1 MARVTLSSSIS
12 VPFTVA
18 ATPPVRPVSEVSSS
32 GMASSSLLVHPTTPA
47 TQQTESAV
55 AIANLKMRLVFI
67 SDTYRCRFGSNIRIF
82 YTHTRACTDYSY
94 SRSLPFGVSNIIMV
108 NSFRYASIYKAGNQL
123 KQENIRNVAI
133 IAHVDHGKTTLV
145 DRLLWASH
153 VFRDNQQV
161 EERVLDS
168 NDQERERGITI
179 LSKNIAIKYKGVK
192 INVIDTPGHADF
204 GGEVERVLNMA
215 DGALLI
221 VDAYEGPKPQT
232 RFVLSHALQR
242 GLRIVVVV
250 NKIDRPNANPEE
262 AVDKVFDL
270 MVELG
275 ATDEQLDFPV
285 VYASAVNGY
294 ARFDPDDGNM
304 DMVPLLDTILEAI
317 PSPDVDVDGP
327 VALQI
332 CTVDHSSYEGRIGV
346 GRLNSGKLHEKEN
359 VLVVKPDGA
368 QNNAQIRKLYT
379 FENLGK
385 IEESEASA
393 GDIVAVIGIEDADI
407 GDILTD
413 PENPVEMDPISVEEP
428 TMAVVFEAS
437 TSPLVGREG
446 DIVGA
451 RQLKERLMREKESNI
466 SMRINELEDKSGIEV
481 AGRGVLHLSVL
492 METMRREGFEFQVGR
507 PRVVYKT
514 SDAGEKLEPIEEA
527 TVDVP
532 NEYSGKAIEVM
543 GTAGGIMDDM
553 ASDETMTHLTFRI
566 PTRGT
571 MGLKTRLLNATH
583 GEAMLFHHFKEYG
596 PFSGEMAGR
605 KNGGMIA
612 MSTGKAVA
620 YALDTLQER
629 GRLFVGPGD
638 ECYEGMIVGES
649 AKEGDMVVNVEKSKN
664 LGNQRSSG
672 ADKAIQL
679 TPPITFTLEEA
690 LEYIQ
695 DDELVE
701 ITPESIRLRKRLLSA
716 TDRKK
721 ASKK

>member
-1 MARVTLSSSIS
+1 M
-12 VPFTVA
+12 
-18 ATPPVRPVSEVSSS
+18 
-32 GMASSSLLVHPTTPA
+32 
-47 TQQTESAV
+47 
-55 AIANLKMRLVFI
+55 K
-67 SDTYRCRFGSNIRIF
+67 
-82 YTHTRACTDYSY
+82 
-94 SRSLPFGVSNIIMV
+94 
-108 NSFRYASIYKAGNQL
+108 K
-123 KQENIRNVAI
+123 ENIRNVAI

-153 VFRDNQQV
+153 VFRENQQV

-179 LSKNIAIKYKGVK
+179 LSKNISITYKGVK
-192 INVIDTPGHADF
+192 VNVIDTPGHADF

-232 RFVLSHALQR
+232 RFVLSHALEC

-250 NKIDRPNANPEE
+250 NKIDRPNADPEG

-275 ATDEQLDFPV
+275 ASDEQLDFPV

-294 ARFDPDDGNM
+294 ARLDPDDGNM
-304 DMVPLLDTILEAI
+304 DMVPLLDTILDEI
-317 PSPDVDVDGP
+317 PAPDVDIDGP

-346 GRLNSGKLHEKEN
+346 GRLSSGTLHEKEQ

-368 QNNAQIRKLYT
+368 ERRAQIRKVYT

-385 IEESEASA
+385 AEVTAADA

-407 GDILTD
+407 GDIITD
-413 PENPVEMDPISVEEP
+413 PESPVTEMAPIAVEEP

-446 DIVGA
+446 EIVGG

-514 SDAGEKLEPIEEA
+514 AEDGTKLEPIEEA

-532 NEYSGKAIEVM
+532 NEYAGKAIEVM
-543 GTAGGIMDDM
+543 GTAGGIMEHM
-553 ASDETMTHLTFRI
+553 ASDETMTHLSFSI
-566 PTRGT
+566 PSRGT
-571 MGLKTRLLNATH
+571 MGLKTRILNATH

-596 PFSGEMAGR
+596 PYTGEMAGR

-629 GRLFVGPGD
+629 GRLFVAPGD
-638 ECYEGMIVGES
+638 DCYEGMIVGES
-649 AKEGDMVVNVEKSKN
+649 AKEGDMVVNVEKTKN
-664 LGNQRSSG
+664 LGNQRSSS

-690 LEYIQ
+690 LEYIE

-701 ITPESIRLRKRLLSA
+701 VTPQSVRLRKRLLSA

-721 ASKK
+721 AKKN

>member
-1 MARVTLSSSIS
+1 M
-12 VPFTVA
+12 
-18 ATPPVRPVSEVSSS
+18 
-32 GMASSSLLVHPTTPA
+32 
-47 TQQTESAV
+47 
-55 AIANLKMRLVFI
+55 
-67 SDTYRCRFGSNIRIF
+67 
-82 YTHTRACTDYSY
+82 
-94 SRSLPFGVSNIIMV
+94 
-108 NSFRYASIYKAGNQL
+108 

-153 VFRDNQQV
+153 VFRENQQV

-179 LSKNIAIKYKGVK
+179 LSKNISITYKGVK

-242 GLRIVVVV
+242 GLRIVLVV
-250 NKIDRPNANPEE
+250 NKIDRPNADPEG

-294 ARFDPDDGNM
+294 ARFEPDDDNQ
-304 DMVPLLDTILEAI
+304 DMIPLLDTILEQI
-317 PSPDVDVDGP
+317 PAPDVDPDGP

-346 GRLNSGKLHEKEN
+346 GRLASGALHEKEQ
-359 VLVVKPDGA
+359 VLVVKPSGEER
-368 QNNAQIRKLYT
+368 QAQIRKLYT

-385 IEESEASA
+385 AEVADAVA

-407 GDILTD
+407 GDILTSPD
-413 PENPVEMDPISVEEP
+413 APVKMEPIAVEEP

-446 DIVGA
+446 EIVGG
-451 RQLKERLMREKESNI
+451 RQLKERLLREKESNI

-514 SDAGEKLEPIEEA
+514 ADDGSKLEPIEEA

-532 NEYSGKAIEVM
+532 NDYAGKAIEVM

-553 ASDETMTHLTFRI
+553 ASDETMTHLTFSI

-596 PFSGEMAGR
+596 PYSGEMAGR

-649 AKEGDMVVNVEKSKN
+649 AKEGDMVVNVEKTKN
-664 LGNQRSSG
+664 LGNQRSSS

-679 TPPITFTLEEA
+679 TPPVTFTLEEA
-690 LEYIQ
+690 LEYIE

-701 ITPESIRLRKRLLSA
+701 ITPQSIRLRKRLLSA

-721 ASKK
+721 AAKK

>member
-1 MARVTLSSSIS
+1 M
-12 VPFTVA
+12 
-18 ATPPVRPVSEVSSS
+18 
-32 GMASSSLLVHPTTPA
+32 
-47 TQQTESAV
+47 
-55 AIANLKMRLVFI
+55 
-67 SDTYRCRFGSNIRIF
+67 
-82 YTHTRACTDYSY
+82 
-94 SRSLPFGVSNIIMV
+94 
-108 NSFRYASIYKAGNQL
+108 

-153 VFRDNQQV
+153 VFRENQQV

-179 LSKNIAIKYKGVK
+179 LSKNISITYKGVK
-192 INVIDTPGHADF
+192 VNVIDTPGHADF

-232 RFVLSHALQR
+232 RFVLSHALEC

-250 NKIDRPNANPEE
+250 NKIDRPNADPEG

-275 ATDEQLDFPV
+275 ASDEQLDFPV

-294 ARFDPDDGNM
+294 ARREPDDGNM
-304 DMVPLLDTILEAI
+304 DMVPLLDTILDEI
-317 PSPDVDVDGP
+317 PAPDVDIDGP

-346 GRLNSGKLHEKEN
+346 GRLSSGTLHEKEQ

-368 QNNAQIRKLYT
+368 ERRAQIRKVYT

-385 IEESEASA
+385 AEVAAADA

-407 GDILTD
+407 GDIITD
-413 PENPVEMDPISVEEP
+413 PESPVTEMAPIAVEEP

-446 DIVGA
+446 EIVGG

-514 SDAGEKLEPIEEA
+514 AEDGTKLEPIEEA

-532 NEYSGKAIEVM
+532 NEYAGKAIEVM
-543 GTAGGIMDDM
+543 GTAGGIMEHM
-553 ASDETMTHLTFRI
+553 ASDETMTHLSFSI
-566 PTRGT
+566 PSRGT
-571 MGLKTRLLNATH
+571 MGLKTRILNATH

-596 PFSGEMAGR
+596 PYTGEMAGR

-629 GRLFVGPGD
+629 GRLFVAPGD
-638 ECYEGMIVGES
+638 DCYEGMIVGES
-649 AKEGDMVVNVEKSKN
+649 AKEGDMVVNVEKTKN
-664 LGNQRSSG
+664 LGNQRSSS

-690 LEYIQ
+690 LEYIE

-701 ITPESIRLRKRLLSA
+701 VTPQSVRLRKRLLSA

-721 ASKK
+721 AKKN

>member
-1 MARVTLSSSIS
+1 M
-12 VPFTVA
+12 
-18 ATPPVRPVSEVSSS
+18 
-32 GMASSSLLVHPTTPA
+32 
-47 TQQTESAV
+47 
-55 AIANLKMRLVFI
+55 
-67 SDTYRCRFGSNIRIF
+67 
-82 YTHTRACTDYSY
+82 
-94 SRSLPFGVSNIIMV
+94 
-108 NSFRYASIYKAGNQL
+108 
-123 KQENIRNVAI
+123 KQEQLRNVAI
-133 IAHVDHGKTTLV
+133 IAHVDHGKTTMV
-145 DRLLWASH
+145 DRLLFAAN
-153 VFRDNQQV
+153 VFRSNQQV

-179 LSKNIAIKYKGVK
+179 LSKNISIRYKDTK

-232 RFVLSHALQR
+232 RFVLSHALEL

-250 NKIDRPNANPEE
+250 NKIDRPNANPEG

-275 ATDEQLDFPV
+275 ASDEQLDFPV

-294 ARFDPDDGNM
+294 ARFEPEDGNM
-304 DMVPLLDTILEAI
+304 DMIPLLDTILKEI
-317 PSPDVDVDGP
+317 PAPEVEVDAP
-327 VALQI
+327 VALQV
-332 CTVDHSSYEGRIGV
+332 CTIDHSSYEGRIGI
-346 GRLNSGKLHEKEN
+346 GRLHSGVMHEKEL
-359 VLVVKPDGA
+359 VLVKKADGSEY
-368 QNNAQIRKLYT
+368 NAQVRKVYT

-385 IEESEASA
+385 VEVSEAQA
-393 GDIVAVIGIEDADI
+393 GDIIAVIGIEDADI
-407 GDILTD
+407 GDIITD
-413 PENPVEMDPISVEEP
+413 RENPVELKPIAVEEP

-437 TSPLVGREG
+437 TSPIVGREG

-466 SMRINELEDKSGIEV
+466 SMRIEETEDHSGVRV

-507 PRVVYKT
+507 PQVVYKT
-514 SDAGEKLEPIEEA
+514 DENGNKLEPIEEA

-532 NEYSGKAIEVM
+532 NDYAGKVIEVL
-543 GTAGGIMDDM
+543 GTAGGIMEDM
-553 ASDETMTHLTFRI
+553 ITDETLTHLTFRI
-566 PTRGT
+566 PSRGT
-571 MGLKTRLLNATH
+571 MGLKTRVLNVSH
-583 GEAMLFHHFKEYG
+583 GEAVLFHHFREYG
-596 PFSGEMAGR
+596 PFSGDMTGR

-629 GRLFVGPGD
+629 GRLFVSPGD

-649 AKEGDMVVNVEKSKN
+649 AKEGDMVVNVEKAKS
-664 LGNQRSSG
+664 LGNQRSSS

-679 TPPITFTLEEA
+679 TPPVTFTLEEA
-690 LEYIQ
+690 LEYIE

-701 ITPESIRLRKRLLSA
+701 VTPKSIRLRKRLLSA
-716 TDRKK
+716 TDRRKANKK
-721 ASKK
+721 

>member
-1 MARVTLSSSIS
+1 M
-12 VPFTVA
+12 
-18 ATPPVRPVSEVSSS
+18 
-32 GMASSSLLVHPTTPA
+32 
-47 TQQTESAV
+47 
-55 AIANLKMRLVFI
+55 
-67 SDTYRCRFGSNIRIF
+67 
-82 YTHTRACTDYSY
+82 
-94 SRSLPFGVSNIIMV
+94 
-108 NSFRYASIYKAGNQL
+108 
-123 KQENIRNVAI
+123 KQEQLRNVAI
-133 IAHVDHGKTTLV
+133 IAHVDHGKTTMV
-145 DRLLWASH
+145 DRLLFAAN
-153 VFRDNQQV
+153 VFRSNQQV

-179 LSKNIAIKYKGVK
+179 LSKNISIRYKDTK

-232 RFVLSHALQR
+232 RFVLSHALEL

-250 NKIDRPNANPEE
+250 NKIDRPNANPEG

-275 ATDEQLDFPV
+275 ASDDQLDFPV
-285 VYASAVNGY
+285 VYASAMNGY
-294 ARFDPDDGNM
+294 ARFDPEDGNM
-304 DMVPLLDTILEAI
+304 DMVPLLDTILKEIPAPEVEVEA
-317 PSPDVDVDGP
+317 P
-327 VALQI
+327 VALQV
-332 CTVDHSSYEGRIGV
+332 CTIDHSSYEGRIGI
-346 GRLNSGKLHEKEN
+346 GRLHSGVMHEKEL
-359 VLVVKPDGA
+359 VLVKKADGSEY
-368 QNNAQIRKLYT
+368 NAQVRKVYT

-385 IEESEASA
+385 AEVSEAQA
-393 GDIVAVIGIEDADI
+393 GDIIAVIGIEDADI
-407 GDILTD
+407 GDIITD
-413 PENPVEMDPISVEEP
+413 RENPVELEPIAVEEP

-437 TSPLVGREG
+437 TSPIVGREG

-466 SMRINELEDKSGIEV
+466 SMRIEETEDHSGVRV

-507 PRVVYKT
+507 PQVVYKT
-514 SDAGEKLEPIEEA
+514 DENGNKLEPIEEA

-532 NEYSGKAIEVM
+532 NDYAGKVIEVL
-543 GTAGGIMDDM
+543 GTAGGIMEDM
-553 ASDETMTHLTFRI
+553 VTDETLTHLTFRI
-566 PTRGT
+566 PSRGT
-571 MGLKTRLLNATH
+571 MGLKTRVLNVSH
-583 GEAMLFHHFKEYG
+583 GEAVLFHHFREYG
-596 PFSGEMAGR
+596 PFSGDMTGR

-629 GRLFVGPGD
+629 GRLFVSPGD

-649 AKEGDMVVNVEKSKN
+649 AKEGDMVVNVEKAKS
-664 LGNQRSSG
+664 LGNQRSSS

-679 TPPITFTLEEA
+679 TPPVTFTLEEA
-690 LEYIQ
+690 LEYIE

-701 ITPESIRLRKRLLSA
+701 VTPQSIRLRKRLLSA
-716 TDRKK
+716 TDRRKANKK
-721 ASKK
+721 

>member
-1 MARVTLSSSIS
+1 M
-12 VPFTVA
+12 
-18 ATPPVRPVSEVSSS
+18 
-32 GMASSSLLVHPTTPA
+32 
-47 TQQTESAV
+47 
-55 AIANLKMRLVFI
+55 
-67 SDTYRCRFGSNIRIF
+67 
-82 YTHTRACTDYSY
+82 
-94 SRSLPFGVSNIIMV
+94 
-108 NSFRYASIYKAGNQL
+108 

-153 VFRDNQQV
+153 VFRENQQV

-179 LSKNIAIKYKGVK
+179 LSKNISITYKDVK

-232 RFVLSHALQR
+232 RFVLSHALER

-250 NKIDRPNANPEE
+250 NKIDRPNADPEG

-275 ATDEQLDFPV
+275 ASDEQLDFPV

-294 ARFDPDDGNM
+294 ARLDPDDGNM
-304 DMVPLLDTILEAI
+304 DMVPLLDTILDEI
-317 PSPDVDVDGP
+317 PAPDVDIDGP

-346 GRLNSGKLHEKEN
+346 GRLSSGTLHEKEQ

-368 QNNAQIRKLYT
+368 ERRAQIRKVYT

-385 IEESEASA
+385 AEVTAADA

-407 GDILTD
+407 GDIITD
-413 PENPVEMDPISVEEP
+413 PESPVTEMAPIAVEEP

-446 DIVGA
+446 EIVGG

-466 SMRINELEDKSGIEV
+466 SMRINETEDKSGIEV

-514 SDAGEKLEPIEEA
+514 AEDGTKLEPIEEA

-532 NEYSGKAIEVM
+532 NEYAGKAIEVM
-543 GTAGGIMDDM
+543 GTAGGIMEHM
-553 ASDETMTHLTFRI
+553 ASDETMTHLSFSI
-566 PTRGT
+566 PSRGT
-571 MGLKTRLLNATH
+571 MGLKTRILNATH

-596 PFSGEMAGR
+596 PYTGEMAGR

-629 GRLFVGPGD
+629 GRLFVAPGD
-638 ECYEGMIVGES
+638 DCYEGMIVGES
-649 AKEGDMVVNVEKSKN
+649 AKEGDMVVNVEKTKN
-664 LGNQRSSG
+664 LGNQRSSS

-690 LEYIQ
+690 LEYIE

-701 ITPESIRLRKRLLSA
+701 VTPQSVRLRKRLLSA

-721 ASKK
+721 AKKN

>member
-1 MARVTLSSSIS
+1 M
-12 VPFTVA
+12 
-18 ATPPVRPVSEVSSS
+18 
-32 GMASSSLLVHPTTPA
+32 
-47 TQQTESAV
+47 
-55 AIANLKMRLVFI
+55 
-67 SDTYRCRFGSNIRIF
+67 
-82 YTHTRACTDYSY
+82 
-94 SRSLPFGVSNIIMV
+94 
-108 NSFRYASIYKAGNQL
+108 
-123 KQENIRNVAI
+123 KQEGLRNVAI

-145 DRLLWASH
+145 DRLLWSSH
-153 VFRDNQQV
+153 VFRENQEVQ
-161 EERVLDS
+161 ERVLDS

-179 LSKNIAIKYKGVK
+179 LSKNISITYKGVK

-232 RFVLSHALQR
+232 RFVLSHALER

-250 NKIDRPNANPEE
+250 NKIDRPNADPEG

-275 ATDEQLDFPV
+275 ASDEQLDFPV

-294 ARFDPDDGNM
+294 ARLDPDDGNM
-304 DMVPLLDTILEAI
+304 DMVPLLDTILDEI
-317 PSPDVDVDGP
+317 PAPDVDIDGP

-346 GRLNSGKLHEKEN
+346 GRLSSGTLHEKEQ

-368 QNNAQIRKLYT
+368 ERRAQIRKVYT

-385 IEESEASA
+385 AEVTAADA

-407 GDILTD
+407 GDIITD
-413 PENPVEMDPISVEEP
+413 PESPVTEMAPIAVEEP

-446 DIVGA
+446 EIVGG

-514 SDAGEKLEPIEEA
+514 AEDGTKLEPIEEA

-532 NEYSGKAIEVM
+532 NEYAGKAIEVM
-543 GTAGGIMDDM
+543 GTAGGIMEHM
-553 ASDETMTHLTFRI
+553 ASDETMTHLSFSI
-566 PTRGT
+566 PSRGT
-571 MGLKTRLLNATH
+571 MGLKTRILNATH

-596 PFSGEMAGR
+596 PYTGEMAGR

-629 GRLFVGPGD
+629 GRLFVAPGD
-638 ECYEGMIVGES
+638 DCYEGMIVGES
-649 AKEGDMVVNVEKSKN
+649 AKEGDMVVNVEKTKN
-664 LGNQRSSG
+664 LGNQRSSS

-690 LEYIQ
+690 LEYIE

-701 ITPESIRLRKRLLSA
+701 VTPQSVRLRKRLLSA

-721 ASKK
+721 AKKN

>member
-1 MARVTLSSSIS
+1 M
-12 VPFTVA
+12 
-18 ATPPVRPVSEVSSS
+18 
-32 GMASSSLLVHPTTPA
+32 
-47 TQQTESAV
+47 
-55 AIANLKMRLVFI
+55 
-67 SDTYRCRFGSNIRIF
+67 
-82 YTHTRACTDYSY
+82 
-94 SRSLPFGVSNIIMV
+94 
-108 NSFRYASIYKAGNQL
+108 
-123 KQENIRNVAI
+123 KQEQLRNVAI
-133 IAHVDHGKTTLV
+133 IAHVDHGKTTMV
-145 DRLLWASH
+145 DRLLFAAN
-153 VFRDNQQV
+153 VFRSNQQV

-179 LSKNIAIKYKGVK
+179 LSKNISIRYKDTK

-232 RFVLSHALQR
+232 RFVLSHALEL

-250 NKIDRPNANPEE
+250 NKIDRPNANPEG

-275 ATDEQLDFPV
+275 ASDDQLDFPV

-294 ARFDPDDGNM
+294 ARFDPEDGNM
-304 DMVPLLDTILEAI
+304 DMVPLLDTILKEIPAPEVEVEA
-317 PSPDVDVDGP
+317 P
-327 VALQI
+327 VALQV
-332 CTVDHSSYEGRIGV
+332 CTIDHSNYEGRIGI
-346 GRLNSGKLHEKEN
+346 GRLHSGVMHEKEL
-359 VLVVKPDGA
+359 VLVKKADGSEY
-368 QNNAQIRKLYT
+368 NAQVRKVYT

-385 IEESEASA
+385 AEVSEAQA
-393 GDIVAVIGIEDADI
+393 GDIIAVIGIEDADI
-407 GDILTD
+407 GDIITD
-413 PENPVEMDPISVEEP
+413 RENPVELEPIAVEEP

-437 TSPLVGREG
+437 TSPIVGREG

-466 SMRINELEDKSGIEV
+466 SMRIEETEDHSGVRV

-507 PRVVYKT
+507 PQVVYKT
-514 SDAGEKLEPIEEA
+514 DENGNKLEPIEEA

-532 NEYSGKAIEVM
+532 NDYAGKVIEVL
-543 GTAGGIMDDM
+543 GTAGGIMEDM
-553 ASDETMTHLTFRI
+553 VTDETLTHLTFRI
-566 PTRGT
+566 PSRGT
-571 MGLKTRLLNATH
+571 MGLKTRVLNVSH
-583 GEAMLFHHFKEYG
+583 GEAVLFHHFREYG
-596 PFSGEMAGR
+596 PFSGDMTGR

-629 GRLFVGPGD
+629 GRLFVSPGD

-649 AKEGDMVVNVEKSKN
+649 AKEGDMVVNVEKAKS
-664 LGNQRSSG
+664 LGNQRSSS

-679 TPPITFTLEEA
+679 TPPVTFTLEEA
-690 LEYIQ
+690 LEYIE

-701 ITPESIRLRKRLLSA
+701 VTPQSIRLRKRLLSA
-716 TDRKK
+716 TDRRKANKK
-721 ASKK
+721 

>member
-1 MARVTLSSSIS
+1 M
-12 VPFTVA
+12 
-18 ATPPVRPVSEVSSS
+18 
-32 GMASSSLLVHPTTPA
+32 
-47 TQQTESAV
+47 
-55 AIANLKMRLVFI
+55 
-67 SDTYRCRFGSNIRIF
+67 
-82 YTHTRACTDYSY
+82 
-94 SRSLPFGVSNIIMV
+94 
-108 NSFRYASIYKAGNQL
+108 

-153 VFRDNQQV
+153 VFRENQQV

-179 LSKNIAIKYKGVK
+179 LSKNISITYKGVK

-232 RFVLSHALQR
+232 RFVLSHALER

-250 NKIDRPNANPEE
+250 NKIDRPNADPEG

-275 ATDEQLDFPV
+275 ASDEQLDFPV

-294 ARFDPDDGNM
+294 ARPEPDDGNM
-304 DMVPLLDTILEAI
+304 DMVPLLDTILDEI
-317 PSPDVDVDGP
+317 PAPDVDIDGP

-346 GRLNSGKLHEKEN
+346 GRLSSGTLHEKEQ

-368 QNNAQIRKLYT
+368 ERRAQIRKVYT

-385 IEESEASA
+385 AEVTAADA
-393 GDIVAVIGIEDADI
+393 GDIVAAIGIEDADI
-407 GDILTD
+407 GDIITD
-413 PENPVEMDPISVEEP
+413 PESPVTEMAPIAVEEP

-446 DIVGA
+446 EIVGG

-514 SDAGEKLEPIEEA
+514 AEDGTKLEPIEEA

-532 NEYSGKAIEVM
+532 NEYAGKAIEVM
-543 GTAGGIMDDM
+543 GTAGGIMEHM
-553 ASDETMTHLTFRI
+553 ASDETMTHLSFSI
-566 PTRGT
+566 PSRGT
-571 MGLKTRLLNATH
+571 MGLKTRILNATH

-596 PFSGEMAGR
+596 PYTGEMAGR

-629 GRLFVGPGD
+629 GRLFVAPGD
-638 ECYEGMIVGES
+638 DCYEGMIVGES
-649 AKEGDMVVNVEKSKN
+649 AKEGDMVVNVEKTKN
-664 LGNQRSSG
+664 LGNQRSSS

-690 LEYIQ
+690 LEYIE

-701 ITPESIRLRKRLLSA
+701 VTPQSVRLRKRLLSA

-721 ASKK
+721 AKKN

>member
-1 MARVTLSSSIS
+1 M
-12 VPFTVA
+12 
-18 ATPPVRPVSEVSSS
+18 
-32 GMASSSLLVHPTTPA
+32 
-47 TQQTESAV
+47 
-55 AIANLKMRLVFI
+55 
-67 SDTYRCRFGSNIRIF
+67 
-82 YTHTRACTDYSY
+82 
-94 SRSLPFGVSNIIMV
+94 
-108 NSFRYASIYKAGNQL
+108 

-153 VFRDNQQV
+153 VFRENQQV

-179 LSKNIAIKYKGVK
+179 LSKNISITYKGVK

-232 RFVLSHALQR
+232 RFVLSHALER

-250 NKIDRPNANPEE
+250 NKIDRPNADPEG

-275 ATDEQLDFPV
+275 ASDEQLDFPV

-294 ARFDPDDGNM
+294 ARLDPDDGNM
-304 DMVPLLDTILEAI
+304 DMVPLLDTILDEI
-317 PSPDVDVDGP
+317 PAPDVDIDGP

-346 GRLNSGKLHEKEN
+346 GRLSSGTLHEKEQ

-368 QNNAQIRKLYT
+368 ERRAQIRKVYT

-385 IEESEASA
+385 AEVTAADA

-407 GDILTD
+407 GDIITD
-413 PENPVEMDPISVEEP
+413 PESPVTEMAPIAVEEP

-446 DIVGA
+446 EIVGG

-466 SMRINELEDKSGIEV
+466 SMRINELEDKYGIEV

-514 SDAGEKLEPIEEA
+514 AEDGTKLEPIEEA

-532 NEYSGKAIEVM
+532 NEYAGKAIEVM
-543 GTAGGIMDDM
+543 GTAGGIMEHM
-553 ASDETMTHLTFRI
+553 ASDETMTHLSFSI
-566 PTRGT
+566 PSRGT
-571 MGLKTRLLNATH
+571 MGLKTRILNATH

-596 PFSGEMAGR
+596 PYTGEMAGR

-629 GRLFVGPGD
+629 GRLFVAPGD
-638 ECYEGMIVGES
+638 DCYEGMIVGES
-649 AKEGDMVVNVEKSKN
+649 AKEGDMVVNVEKTKN
-664 LGNQRSSG
+664 LGNQRSSS

-690 LEYIQ
+690 LEYIE

-701 ITPESIRLRKRLLSA
+701 VTPQSVRLRKRLLSA

-721 ASKK
+721 AKKN